1 MAQISLGTMKT
12 PSSLSLCMWLLA
24 AGAVLPQ
31 TSFAQTDTTQTEGE
45 TWWKGLFRGGQ
56 ETPQPTPEATQDSLD
71 TTILMTMDSVA
82 LTPAHAPERPDAVL
96 ATWNMP
102 DTLRSLDSLAKLDP
116 TPLQGFRVQIYFGD
130 LQEARAVRAAFNR
143 ACPDVASHLH
153 PIDPNY
159 AVTVGNFR
167 DAWSAQRAVQS
178 GDLGA
183 WDNVLVI
190 PSEIDL
196 PALK

>member
-1 MAQISLGTMKT
+1 MYT
-12 PSSLSLCMWLLA
+12 PSSFGLCLWLMA
-24 AGAVLPQ
+24 AGVVLPQ
-31 TSFAQTDTTQTEGE
+31 AAFAQADSTQTGGE
-45 TWWKGLFRGGQ
+45 TWWKGLFRGGEEIPQHLQ
-56 ETPQPTPEATQDSLD
+56 ENTHPEVPDTAAIPDVLDS
-71 TTILMTMDSVA
+71 TTWQAQV
-82 LTPAHAPERPDAVL
+82 APEKPSPVDG
-96 ATWNMP
+96 TWNMP
-102 DTLRSLDSLAKLDP
+102 DTLRSLDSLAKLNP

-178 GDLGA
+178 GALGT

-196 PALK
+196 PVLK

>member
-12 PSSLSLCMWLLA
+12 PTSFRLCMLLLA
-24 AGAVLPQ
+24 TSAVLPQ
-31 TSFAQTDTTQTEGE
+31 TSFAQTDTTKTEGE

-56 ETPQPTPEATQDSLD
+56 ESPQPNHEPTHSTLNTATA
-71 TTILMTMDSVA
+71 TWMDSVV
-82 LTPAHAPERPDAVL
+82 TPQLVPQRPDAAL
-96 ATWNMP
+96 AIWNMP
-102 DTLRSLDSLAKLDP
+102 DTLRLLDSLAKLNP
-116 TPLQGFRVQIYFGD
+116 SPLQGFRVQIYFGD

-167 DAWSAQRAVQS
+167 DAWTAQRAVQS
-178 GDLGA
+178 GSLGA

-196 PALK
+196 PPLK

>member
-1 MAQISLGTMKT
+1 MNIL
-12 PSSLSLCMWLLA
+12 SSFGLCLWFMSV
-24 AGAVLPQ
+24 GVVLPQ
-31 TSFAQTDTTQTEGE
+31 VTFAQADSTQTGGE
-45 TWWKGLFRGGQ
+45 TWWKGLFRGDE
-56 ETPQPTPEATQDSLD
+56 ETPQQLPENAPPEVPDTAAIPDVLDS
-71 TTILMTMDSVA
+71 TTWQAQV
-82 LTPAHAPERPDAVL
+82 APEKPSAVE
-96 ATWNMP
+96 AIWNMP
-102 DTLRSLDSLAKLDP
+102 DTLRSLDSLAKLNP
-116 TPLQGFRVQIYFGD
+116 APLQGFRVQIYFGD

-178 GDLGA
+178 GALGT

-196 PALK
+196 PVLK

>member
-1 MAQISLGTMKT
+1 MEAPTL
-12 PSSLSLCMWLLA
+12 
-24 AGAVLPQ
+24 Q
-31 TSFAQTDTTQTEGE
+31 T
-45 TWWKGLFRGGQ
+45 
-56 ETPQPTPEATQDSLD
+56 LD
-71 TTILMTMDSVA
+71 TTTATTVDSVA
-82 LTPAHAPERPDAVL
+82 LVPQHIPQRPDAVRP
-96 ATWNMP
+96 TWSMP

-116 TPLQGFRVQIYFGD
+116 APLQGFRVQIYFGD

>member
-12 PSSLSLCMWLLA
+12 PSSFSLCMWLLA

-45 TWWKGLFRGGQ
+45 TWWKGLCRGGQ
-56 ETPQPTPEATQDSLD
+56 ETPQPTLEPTQDSLD
-71 TTILMTMDSVA
+71 TPILMTMDSVA
-82 LTPAHAPERPDAVL
+82 LTPAHVPERPDAVL

-116 TPLQGFRVQIYFGD
+116 APMQGFRVQIYFGD

-178 GDLGA
+178 GALGA

>member
-1 MAQISLGTMKT
+1 M
-12 PSSLSLCMWLLA
+12 
-24 AGAVLPQ
+24 
-31 TSFAQTDTTQTEGE
+31 
-45 TWWKGLFRGGQ
+45 FRGGE
-56 ETPQPTPEATQDSLD
+56 ETPQHLPENAHPEVPDTAAIPVVLDSTTWQTQ
-71 TTILMTMDSVA
+71 V
-82 LTPAHAPERPDAVL
+82 APEKPSAVE

-102 DTLRSLDSLAKLDP
+102 DTLRSLDSLAKLNP
-116 TPLQGFRVQIYFGD
+116 APLQGFRVQIYFGD

-178 GDLGA
+178 GGLGT

>member
-1 MAQISLGTMKT
+1 MVERAL
-12 PSSLSLCMWLLA
+12 PRR
-24 AGAVLPQ
+24 AGNAPTHLP
-31 TSFAQTDTTQTEGE
+31 
-45 TWWKGLFRGGQ
+45 
-56 ETPQPTPEATQDSLD
+56 ETPPRSPGHRNHDDDGLRGATPQVFPNDPS
-71 TTILMTMDSVA
+71 
-82 LTPAHAPERPDAVL
+82 AVL

-116 TPLQGFRVQIYFGD
+116 APLQGFRVQIYFGD

-178 GDLGA
+178 GALGA

>member
-1 MAQISLGTMKT
+1 M
-12 PSSLSLCMWLLA
+12 
-24 AGAVLPQ
+24 
-31 TSFAQTDTTQTEGE
+31 
-45 TWWKGLFRGGQ
+45 FRGGE
-56 ETPQPTPEATQDSLD
+56 ETPQHLPENTHPEVPDTAAVPDVLDS
-71 TTILMTMDSVA
+71 TTWQAQV
-82 LTPAHAPERPDAVL
+82 APEKPSAVE

-102 DTLRSLDSLAKLDP
+102 DTLRSLDSLAKLNP

-178 GDLGA
+178 GALGT

-196 PALK
+196 PVLK

>member
-1 MAQISLGTMKT
+1 MSVGV
-12 PSSLSLCMWLLA
+12 
-24 AGAVLPQ
+24 VLPQ
-31 TSFAQTDTTQTEGE
+31 VTFAQADSTQTGGE
-45 TWWKGLFRGGQ
+45 TWWKGLFRGDE
-56 ETPQPTPEATQDSLD
+56 ETPQQLPENAPPEVPDTAAIPDVLDS
-71 TTILMTMDSVA
+71 TTWQAQV
-82 LTPAHAPERPDAVL
+82 APEKPSAVE
-96 ATWNMP
+96 AIWNMP
-102 DTLRSLDSLAKLDP
+102 DTLRSLDSLAKLNP
-116 TPLQGFRVQIYFGD
+116 APLQGFRVQIYFGD

-178 GDLGA
+178 GALGT
-183 WDNVLVI
+183 WGNVLVI

>member
-1 MAQISLGTMKT
+1 MNT
-12 PSSLSLCMWLLA
+12 PSSFGLCLWLMA
-24 AGAVLPQ
+24 AGVVLPQ
-31 TSFAQTDTTQTEGE
+31 AAFAQADSTQTGEE
-45 TWWKGLFRGGQ
+45 TWWKGLFRGGE
-56 ETPQPTPEATQDSLD
+56 ETPQHLPENAHPEVPDTAAIPDVLDS
-71 TTILMTMDSVA
+71 TAWQAQV
-82 LTPAHAPERPDAVL
+82 APEKPSAVE

-102 DTLRSLDSLAKLDP
+102 DTLRSLDSLAKLNP
-116 TPLQGFRVQIYFGD
+116 APLQGFRVQIYFGD

-178 GDLGA
+178 GALGT